1 MLIHSD
7 HYLAMEKLI
16 IRLYVRWINVKR
28 NEITVQRD
36 WQKERFWENAFII
49 HNKNYKNLIQIQIM
63 ILKSNRTDIE
73 QIPASES

>member
-28 NEITVQRD
+28 NEITV
-36 WQKERFWENAFII
+36 
-49 HNKNYKNLIQIQIM
+49 
-63 ILKSNRTDIE
+63 
-73 QIPASES
+73 